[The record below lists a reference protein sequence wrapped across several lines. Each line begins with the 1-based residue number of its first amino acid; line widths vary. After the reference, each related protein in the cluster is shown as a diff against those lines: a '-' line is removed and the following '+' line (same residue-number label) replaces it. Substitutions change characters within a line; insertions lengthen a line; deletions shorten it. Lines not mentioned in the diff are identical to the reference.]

1 MIRFVLIAAVVLV
14 LVQVGPGRAAADI
27 IQYESLD
34 LAVVA
39 ADLVVRGEVT
49 EIVSQKGENGV
60 VWNRVTV
67 KVAETIKGK
76 QAREVTFLV
85 HQIPF
90 TGRTTPWRNQRREM
104 LFCLNALK
112 SPQGPFRVDY
122 VLHEGFISWAIALDG
137 APDAGGPIYS
147 LNFKALT
154 DPKQILTAARA
165 AAGAAGRKT
174 KTMLEWIAQGPEVLK
189 PHAVLYPDSER
200 VRAAARQ
207 QRIELLPW

>member
-137 APDAGGPIYS
+137 AGRGGTYLQPQ
-147 LNFKALT
+147 LQGADRPQT
-154 DPKQILTAARA
+154 DSDGGARRRGLRAARPKPCSS
-165 AAGAAGRKT
+165 GSRKAP
-174 KTMLEWIAQGPEVLK
+174 K
-189 PHAVLYPDSER
+189 S
-200 VRAAARQ
+200 
-207 QRIELLPW
+207 